1 MMQPAIKWSG
11 SKRSQ
16 TQYIIPLIPPH
27 RTYYEPFV
35 GGGAVLY
42 ALHSQKAVCGDI
54 CAPLIALWNRIK
66 YYPTRLADSYE
77 SRWNRLQTEGQ
88 DVYYEIR
95 DRFNKEQSPEDF
107 LFLTRTCVNG
117 LTRFNAKGEFNN
129 SFHLSRKGIQPDSL
143 REILLDWSSHIK
155 GARFVHG
162 DYETTTRTAVS
173 GDFVYLDPPYAGT
186 KGMYYGTLDYD
197 RFFRYLGRLNDKGIM
212 YALSFDGIRGDS
224 DYTIDVPKDL
234 YKRHLYLPS
243 GNSTFRKVQGNRTEK
258 VLESLYLNY

>member
-16 TQYIIPLIPPH
+16 TQYIVPLIPPH

-35 GGGAVLY
+35 GGGSVHY
-42 ALHSQKAVCGDI
+42 ALHPQKAVCGDI

-88 DVYYEIR
+88 SVYYEIR
-95 DRFNKEQSPEDF
+95 DRFNREQSPEDF

-117 LTRFNAKGEFNN
+117 LTRFNTKGEFNN
-129 SFHLSRKGIQPDSL
+129 SLHLSRKGIQPDSL
-143 REILLDWSSHIK
+143 REILLDWSSHIQ
-155 GARFVHG
+155 GTRFVHG
-162 DYETTTRTAVS
+162 DYETTTRTAVR

-197 RFFRYLGRLNDKGIM
+197 RFFRYLGRLNDKGVR

-224 DYTIDVPKDL
+224 DYTVDVPKDL

-243 GNSTFRKVQGNRTEK
+243 GNSTFRKVQGNTTEK
-258 VLESLYLNY
+258 VMESLYLNY